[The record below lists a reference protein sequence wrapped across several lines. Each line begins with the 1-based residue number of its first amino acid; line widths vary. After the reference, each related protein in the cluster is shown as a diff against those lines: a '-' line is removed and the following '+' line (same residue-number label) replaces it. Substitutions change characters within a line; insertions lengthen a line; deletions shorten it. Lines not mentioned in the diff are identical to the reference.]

1 MPVQVVHTISEA
13 RQHIDAARAFSR
25 SIGFVPTMGALHTG
39 HARLIETAHGQSDY
53 VVVSIFV
60 NPLQFGPNEDYS
72 RYPRAL
78 SSDLKICESSGA
90 SLVFAPSVAEMYPE
104 EMMTSV
110 ELTKITDQL
119 CGRFRPGH
127 FRGVATVVLKLLNIV
142 TPDMAFFGEKDLQQL
157 AVVRRMVRDL
167 NLRVDILGVPT
178 VRESDGLALSSRNQ
192 YLQPDERRAAPVLY
206 RALMRAREL
215 AQSGERDAKRI
226 IENALELIATEAQAR
241 VQYFELVDENMQL
254 VSTLTGPTFAATAVF
269 FGTTRLIDNIRCL

>member
-1 MPVQVVHTISEA
+1 MPVHIAHTISEA
-13 RQHIDAARAFSR
+13 RQYIDAARASGK
-25 SIGFVPTMGALHTG
+25 SIGLVPTMGALHTG
-39 HARLIETAHGQSDY
+39 HARLIETAHNESGY

-90 SLVFAPSVAEMYPE
+90 DLVFAPAVAEMYPD
-104 EMMTSV
+104 EMMTAV
-110 ELTKITDQL
+110 ELTKVTDQL

-142 TPDMAFFGEKDLQQL
+142 SPDMAFFGEKDLQQL
-157 AVVRRMVRDL
+157 AVIRRMVRDL
-167 NLRVDILGVPT
+167 NLRVNIVGILT
-178 VRESDGLALSSRNQ
+178 VRETDGLALSSRNQ
-192 YLQPDERRAAPVLY
+192 YLQPDQRRAAPVIY
-206 RALMRAREL
+206 RALIRAREL
-215 AQSGERDAKRI
+215 AQRGERDAKRI
-226 IENALELIATEAQAR
+226 KETALELIGMEPQAR

-254 VSTLTGPTFAATAVF
+254 LSTLAGPTFAATAVF